1 MSRDDEA
8 PLASG
13 EAGPMPT
20 FCRGNWR
27 QLTIIL
33 AVSAAAVLAFALRS
47 YVAGDRQ
54 LNLASWPSGSAGSLG
69 GAGGLKPVATMTTAT
84 ANDAAGDEVVSNL
97 RPVAATMRA
106 SFNEASRRIRPAT
119 LAVRASY
126 GTDPQGQLL
135 ERAGSAVVVDP
146 SGYAVTCT
154 HVVIGATTVSV
165 RKFREANRWS
175 PARIVASDGDLTL
188 LQVSM
193 TDGAPLTAATLGDSA
208 QVAVGDWVL
217 AVGHPFALGTTVTA
231 GIVSRRDVTL
241 ALPGGRAQNGLFQT
255 DAAINEGSSGGPLV
269 NVAGEVIGIN
279 AAIYAPTGAFSGAG
293 FAIPANQV
301 RAFLSSALGV
311 PAQAAGPRWGLGL
324 VALTP
329 DLATELSFPGSAGVV
344 VSSVATSS
352 AAERAQLVKGD
363 VITKIAGQPVSD
375 VPSAMA
381 VRDRLAAGE
390 RVPIEFFRLGV
401 AQIATLT
408 PEAG

>member
-1 MSRDDEA
+1 MS
-8 PLASG
+8 
-13 EAGPMPT
+13 AGSTQPG
-20 FCRGNWR
+20 F
-27 QLTIIL
+27 
-33 AVSAAAVLAFALRS
+33 AAAV
-47 YVAGDRQ
+47 
-54 LNLASWPSGSAGSLG
+54 
-69 GAGGLKPVATMTTAT
+69 KPVATTMTEGPV
-84 ANDAAGDEVVSNL
+84 NDGAGEVVGGA
-97 RPVAATMRA
+97 RPVAATVRA
-106 SFNEASRRIRPAT
+106 SFNDASRRIRPAT

-154 HVVIGATTVSV
+154 HVVVGATTVNV
-165 RKFREANRWS
+165 RRFREADRWS

-188 LQVSM
+188 LQV
-193 TDGAPLTAATLGDSA
+193 TDGAPMTAATLGDSS

-241 ALPGGRAQNGLFQT
+241 ALPGGRAQTGLFQT

-269 NVAGEVIGIN
+269 NVAGEVVGIN

-301 RAFLSSALGV
+301 RAFLSSTLGV
-311 PAQAAGPRWGLGL
+311 PTAAAGLGASRWGLGL

-329 DLATELSFPGSAGVV
+329 DLASELSFPGAAGVV
-344 VSSVATSS
+344 VTSVATSS
-352 AAERAQLVKGD
+352 AAERAQLARGD

-381 VRDRLAAGE
+381 IRERLAPSE

-401 AQIATLT
+401 AQTATLM